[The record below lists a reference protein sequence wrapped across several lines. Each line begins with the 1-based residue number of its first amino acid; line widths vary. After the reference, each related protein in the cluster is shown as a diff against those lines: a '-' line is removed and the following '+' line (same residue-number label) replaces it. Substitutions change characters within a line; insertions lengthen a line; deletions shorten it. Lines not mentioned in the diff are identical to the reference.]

1 MSDNT
6 GVTDADH
13 VPERLTCKNCDT
25 RFSGKFCPNCGQ
37 SVKEIQQP
45 ISFLI
50 IDFVGTMMAFDARLF
65 KTLAAVLLKPG
76 QLTADFLAGKR
87 ARYMPPFRFYVFIS
101 FVMFLLISNITSS
114 SIKESGYRSDDLVDV
129 ADMDPQALA
138 DSIKNST
145 DSVYVSI
152 RMELDGVS
160 DSLDVAQE
168 TIPGMEGIR
177 KGFETVKKSITDD
190 DDIAGNSVMERRI
203 KKIMNY
209 PELYMN
215 KLYQYLSWALFI
227 LMPLFACLL
236 WLAFRRSQSL
246 YIGHLIFSIN
256 IHSFLFTIITLMI
269 VINMIFPG
277 NTSHWEGHLL
287 WLVPIYQIV
296 GARIL
301 YNRSWIRSTLKMMG
315 VWFLYNFFLLIGTLT
330 VASFAFFD
338 M

>member
-6 GVTDADH
+6 GVNDADH
-13 VPERLTCKNCDT
+13 LPETLICKNCDT
-25 RFSGKFCPNCGQ
+25 KFSGKFCPNCGQ
-37 SVKEIQQP
+37 SVKEIKQP

-50 IDFVGTMMAFDARLF
+50 IDFVGTMIAFDARLF
-65 KTLAAVLLKPG
+65 KTLAAVLFKPG

-114 SIKESGYRSDDLVDV
+114 SIKVAGYRSDDLVDV
-129 ADMDPQALA
+129 ANMDPLALA
-138 DSIKNST
+138 DSIKNSS
-145 DSVYVSI
+145 DSVYVAI
-152 RMELDGVS
+152 RMQLDGVD
-160 DSLDVAQE
+160 DSLDVVQE
-168 TIPGMEGIR
+168 SIPGMKEIR
-177 KGFETVKKSITDD
+177 KGFETVKKSVTED
-190 DDIAGNSVMERRI
+190 DDIAGNGVMERRI
-203 KKIMNY
+203 KKIINY

-215 KLYQYLSWALFI
+215 KVYQYLSWALFV

-236 WLAFRRSQSL
+236 WLAFRRTNPL

-256 IHSFLFTIITLMI
+256 IHSFLFTIVTLVI
-269 VINMIFPG
+269 VINLIFPG
-277 NTSHWEGHLL
+277 NTSHWEGHLF
-287 WLVPIYQIV
+287 WLVPIYQII

-301 YNRSWIRSTLKMMG
+301 YNRSWIRSALKMMG
-315 VWFLYNFFLLIGTLT
+315 VWFLYLFFLVIGTLT